1 MYDIYILHIFQKVKF
16 SEKKWMSFSSNIA
29 DMLPFEYEII
39 FGKFEPMLKYQWL
52 N

>member
-1 MYDIYILHIFQKVKF
+1 
-16 SEKKWMSFSSNIA
+16 MSFSRNIPGYDILRFVYA
-29 DMLPFEYEII
+29 TI